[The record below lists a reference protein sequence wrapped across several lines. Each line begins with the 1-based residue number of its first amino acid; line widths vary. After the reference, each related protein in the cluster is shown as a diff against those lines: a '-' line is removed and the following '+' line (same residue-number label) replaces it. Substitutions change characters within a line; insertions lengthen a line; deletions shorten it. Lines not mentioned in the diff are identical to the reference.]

1 MILIVLKFYTVNL
14 FIITEFCNLLKV
26 FKKKKKKTL
35 LMAISLNSTYVNV
48 QELVPKGNEQI

>member
-1 MILIVLKFYTVNL
+1 MMLIVLKFYTVNL
-14 FIITEFCNLLKV
+14 FIISEFCNLLKV
-26 FKKKKKKTL
+26 FKKTL

>member
-26 FKKKKKKTL
+26 FKKKKKTL